1 MTNVH
6 AFAFNPFSENTY
18 LVYDDSQEC
27 LIIDPGCYTAS
38 ERQQLHDF
46 IAQQQ
51 LKPVRLINTH
61 CHIDHVL
68 GNRYVAET
76 YGLELEIHQGE
87 LPVLETV
94 PMVAQMYGIPNI
106 QQSPDPN
113 PERYLQEGDFI
124 TFGNS
129 QLKILL
135 TPGHSPASVSFYCE
149 ASKFVIGG
157 DVLFQGSIGRT
168 DLPGGNHST
177 LMESIERE
185 FMSLPDDT
193 VVYAGHGPATTVGKE
208 RQSNPF
214 ILEYNTYKKN
224 Q

>member
-1 MTNVH
+1 MTNVQ

-18 LVYDDSQEC
+18 LVYDESREC
-27 LIIDPGCYTAS
+27 LIIDPGCYTPS

-46 IAQQQ
+46 IAAQQ

-87 LPVLETV
+87 LPVLESV

-157 DVLFQGSIGRT
+157 DVLFRGSIGRT

-185 FMSLPDDT
+185 LMSLPDDT
-193 VVYAGHGPATTVGKE
+193 IVYAGHGPTTTVGEE

-214 ILEYNTYKKN
+214 ILEYNAYKKN
-224 Q
+224 T